1 MKKWAN
7 YLKNR
12 PQILNNVKEMRF
24 LAQKLCL
31 ITYLALPLHTIF
43 HQGQKIDV
51 VRHEIIVDKVK
62 I

>member
-1 MKKWAN
+1 
-7 YLKNR
+7 
-12 PQILNNVKEMRF
+12 MRF
-24 LAQKLCL
+24 LVQKLCL